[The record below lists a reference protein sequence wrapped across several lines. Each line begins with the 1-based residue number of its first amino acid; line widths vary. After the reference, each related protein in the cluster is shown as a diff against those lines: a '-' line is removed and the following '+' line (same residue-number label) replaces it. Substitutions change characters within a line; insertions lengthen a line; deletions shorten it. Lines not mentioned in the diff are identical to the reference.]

1 MPVKPIVLQLENEVL
16 FSDKWP
22 GRWHPALSPI
32 NWTWRQGEN
41 WVFLGDNG
49 SGKTSFMELV
59 EAHAGRTARSVS
71 FEALERIMAEEIR
84 QDDSNFIGRV
94 DTGTPLYRFLGL
106 ESPREPLPALPAEDA
121 VFELLEQGIRTLST
135 GEMRRALI
143 YRAILARPSVLLLD
157 EPFDGLDVAATVA
170 MRKLICGL
178 IRSGQALLMMLN
190 RRSDILPEHTHV
202 GVFRDGSLVFAGPR
216 EEWQRYESQI
226 LGVRVKTPRII
237 GVRVKTPPSASGL
250 MDSSQSFYSDPN
262 YSPKYSSEAAI
273 PGPPRDCVRI
283 PGNSP
288 LVTMHNVTVRYGEK
302 VILDGLCWQVN
313 QGEHWKI
320 TGPNGAGKT
329 TLLNLVSGDHPQ
341 AYCNDISLFGRRRG
355 TGESV
360 WDIKQKVGII
370 SPDLQLA
377 YRVSVSARLCIV
389 SGLFDS
395 IGVYD
400 PVSPMQWD
408 LADQWLNYL
417 GMQDRADRPLRHF
430 SYGEQRMLL
439 IARGLIKHPPL
450 LILDEP
456 CQGLDDHNRMKA
468 LKLLGEFAAGSES
481 TLLYVT
487 HRGEDEI
494 EGIQR
499 HLDLSLAGQL
509 LFDADKMSY
518 HSTNDDI

>member
-1 MPVKPIVLQLENEVL
+1 
-16 FSDKWP
+16 
-22 GRWHPALSPI
+22 
-32 NWTWRQGEN
+32 
-41 WVFLGDNG
+41 
-49 SGKTSFMELV
+49 MELV
-59 EAHAGRTARSVS
+59 EARAGETARSVS

-106 ESPREPLPALPAEDA
+106 KSLHEPLPALLADDA
-121 VFELLEQGIRTLST
+121 VSGLLDQGIRTLSS

-143 YRAILARPSVLLLD
+143 YRAVLARPSVLLLD
-157 EPFDGLDVAATVA
+157 EPFDGLDVAATAA
-170 MRKLICGL
+170 MRELVGGL

-190 RRSDILPEHTHV
+190 RRSDLLPEHTHV
-202 GVFRDGSLVFAGPR
+202 GVFRDGSLVFAGSR
-216 EEWQRYESQI
+216 EEWLQHEI
-226 LGVRVKTPRII
+226 FGVRVKTPRP
-237 GVRVKTPPSASGL
+237 GSGPI
-250 MDSSQSFYSDPN
+250 DFSESFYSDPK
-262 YSPKYSSEAAI
+262 YSPI
-273 PGPPRDCVRI
+273 PGPPPDRVRV

-288 LVTMHNVTVRYGEK
+288 LVVMNNVKVCYGDK
-302 VILDGLCWQVN
+302 VVLDGLCWQVN

-370 SPDLQLA
+370 SPELQLG
-377 YRVSVSARLCIV
+377 YRVSVSARLCIL

-400 PVSPMQWD
+400 PVSAMQRD

-456 CQGLDDHNRMKA
+456 CQGLDDHNRMKV
-468 LKLLGEFAAGSES
+468 LRLLGEFAAGSES

-487 HRGEDEI
+487 HRGEDDI

-499 HLDLSLAGQL
+499 HLDLSPVR
-509 LFDADKMSY
+509 
-518 HSTNDDI
+518 

>member
-1 MPVKPIVLQLENEVL
+1 M
-16 FSDKWP
+16 
-22 GRWHPALSPI
+22 SPI
-32 NWTWRQGEN
+32 NWTWRRGES

-59 EAHAGRTARSVS
+59 EARAGKTACSVS

-94 DTGTPLYRFLGL
+94 DTGTPLYCFLGL

-143 YRAILARPSVLLLD
+143 YRAILAQPSMLLLD
-157 EPFDGLDVAATVA
+157 EPFDGLDVAATAA
-170 MRKLICGL
+170 MRKLICDL
-178 IRSGQALLMMLN
+178 IRSGQGLLMLLN

-202 GVFRDGSLVFAGPR
+202 GVFRDGSLVFAGSR
-216 EEWQRYESQI
+216 EEWQQYESPHQQDQ
-226 LGVRVKTPRII
+226 GST
-237 GVRVKTPPSASGL
+237 AS
-250 MDSSQSFYSDPN
+250 
-262 YSPKYSSEAAI
+262 I
-273 PGPPRDCVRI
+273 PGPPPDRVRV

-288 LVTMHNVTVRYGEK
+288 LVIMNKVMVRYGEK

-341 AYCNDISLFGRRRG
+341 AYCNEISLFGRSRG

-370 SPDLQLA
+370 SPDLQLG
-377 YRVSVSARLCIV
+377 YRVSVSARLCIL

-400 PVSPMQWD
+400 PVSPMQRD
-408 LADQWLNYL
+408 LADQWLSYL
-417 GMQDRADRPLRHF
+417 GMQDRADRPLKQF

-456 CQGLDDHNRMKA
+456 CQGLDDHNRIKV

-487 HRGEDEI
+487 HRREDEI
-494 EGIQR
+494 EGIRR
-499 HLDLSLAGQL
+499 HLDLSLAGASDT
-509 LFDADKMSY
+509 DAQHQRFHHHDNK
-518 HSTNDDI
+518 

>member
-1 MPVKPIVLQLENEVL
+1 
-16 FSDKWP
+16 
-22 GRWHPALSPI
+22 
-32 NWTWRQGEN
+32 
-41 WVFLGDNG
+41 
-49 SGKTSFMELV
+49 MELV
-59 EAHAGRTARSVS
+59 EARAGKTARSVS
-71 FEALERIMAEEIR
+71 FEVLERIMAEEIR

-106 ESPREPLPALPAEDA
+106 ESPYEPLPALPAEDA
-121 VFELLEQGIRTLST
+121 VFGLLEQGIRTLST

-143 YRAILARPSVLLLD
+143 YRAILAQPSVLLLD
-157 EPFDGLDVAATVA
+157 EPFDGLDVAATAA
-170 MRKLICGL
+170 MRKLVCGL
-178 IRSGQALLMMLN
+178 IRSGQGLLMMLN
-190 RRSDILPEHTHV
+190 RRSDLLPEHTHV
-202 GVFRDGSLVFAGPR
+202 GVFRDGSLAFAGPR
-216 EEWQRYESQI
+216 EEWQRYESHQPQDQNNE
-226 LGVRVKTPRII
+226 R
-237 GVRVKTPPSASGL
+237 S
-250 MDSSQSFYSDPN
+250 
-262 YSPKYSSEAAI
+262 I
-273 PGPPRDCVRI
+273 PGPPPGQVRAA
-283 PGNSP
+283 GNSP
-288 LVTMHNVTVRYGEK
+288 LVKMNKVTVRYGEK
-302 VILDGLCWQVN
+302 VILDGLSWQVN

-370 SPDLQLA
+370 SPDLQLG
-377 YRVSVSARLCIV
+377 YRVSVSARLCIL

-400 PVSPMQWD
+400 PVCPLQRD
-408 LADQWLNYL
+408 LADQWLSYL
-417 GMQDRADRPLRHF
+417 GMTDRADRPLKQF

-456 CQGLDDHNRMKA
+456 CQGLDDHNRMKV

-509 LFDADKMSY
+509 GSGPSDADAQHQGFQHHDHK
-518 HSTNDDI
+518 

>member
-1 MPVKPIVLQLENEVL
+1 MPVKPTVLQLENEVL
-16 FSDKWP
+16 PP
-22 GRWHPALSPI
+22 GRWSPALSPI
-32 NWTWRQGEN
+32 NWTWRHGEN

-49 SGKTSFMELV
+49 SGKTSFMQLV
-59 EAHAGRTARSVS
+59 EARAGKTARSVS

-106 ESPREPLPALPAEDA
+106 ESPHQPLPMLLADDA
-121 VFELLEQGIRTLST
+121 VFGLLDQGIRTLST

-143 YRAILARPSVLLLD
+143 YRAILAQPPVLLLD
-157 EPFDGLDVAATVA
+157 EPFDGLDVAATTA

-178 IRSGQALLMMLN
+178 IRSGQGLLMMLN
-190 RRSDILPEHTHV
+190 RRSDLLPEHTHV
-202 GVFRDGSLVFAGPR
+202 GVFRDGSLIFAGSR
-216 EEWQRYESQI
+216 EEWQQHEI
-226 LGVRVKTPRII
+226 FGVRVKTPRPGSEPIDF
-237 GVRVKTPPSASGL
+237 SE
-250 MDSSQSFYSDPN
+250 SFYSDP
-262 YSPKYSSEAAI
+262 KYSSERAI
-273 PGPPRDCVRI
+273 PGPPPDRVRV

-288 LVTMHNVTVRYGEK
+288 LVKMHKVTVRYGEK
-302 VILDGLCWQVN
+302 VILNGLCWQVN

-377 YRVSVSARLCIV
+377 YRVSVSARLCIL

-400 PVSPMQWD
+400 PVSPMQRD

-456 CQGLDDHNRMKA
+456 CQGLDDHNRIKV
-468 LKLLGEFAAGSES
+468 LRLLGEFAAGSES

-487 HRGEDEI
+487 HRREDEI
-494 EGIQR
+494 AGIQR
-499 HLDLSLAGQL
+499 HLDLSSVHHLRPGL
-509 LFDADKMSY
+509 SDADAQHQGFQHHDNKQ
-518 HSTNDDI
+518 

>member
-1 MPVKPIVLQLENEVL
+1 MPVKPTVLQLENEVL
-16 FSDKWP
+16 PP
-22 GRWHPALSPI
+22 GRWNPALSPI
-32 NWTWRQGEN
+32 NWTWRPGEN

-59 EAHAGRTARSVS
+59 EARAGKTARSVS
-71 FEALERIMAEEIR
+71 FEALERIIAEEIR

-106 ESPREPLPALPAEDA
+106 ESPHESLPALLADDA
-121 VFELLEQGIRTLST
+121 VSGLLDQGIRTLST

-157 EPFDGLDVAATVA
+157 EPFDGLDVASTEA
-170 MRKLICGL
+170 MRELICGL
-178 IRSGQALLMMLN
+178 INEGQAVLMMLN
-190 RRSDILPEHTHV
+190 RRSDLLPEHTHV
-202 GVFRDGSLVFAGPR
+202 GVFREGSLVFAGSR
-216 EEWQRYESQI
+216 EEWLQHEI
-226 LGVRVKTPRII
+226 FGVKIFGVRVKTPRP
-237 GVRVKTPPSASGL
+237 GSGPT
-250 MDSSQSFYSDPN
+250 DFSESFYSDPK
-262 YSPKYSSEAAI
+262 YSPI
-273 PGPPRDCVRI
+273 PGPPPDRVCM

-288 LVTMHNVTVRYGEK
+288 LVVMRNVTVRYGEK
-302 VILDGLCWQVN
+302 TILDSLSWQVN

-341 AYCNDISLFGRRRG
+341 AYCNEISLFGRRRG

-370 SPDLQLA
+370 SPELQLS
-377 YRVSVSARLCIV
+377 YRVSVSARLCIL
-389 SGLFDS
+389 SGCFDS

-400 PVSPMQWD
+400 PVSPMQLD

-456 CQGLDDHNRMKA
+456 CQGLDDHNRMKV

-487 HRGEDEI
+487 HRREDDI
-494 EGIQR
+494 EGIRQ
-499 HLDLSLAGQL
+499 HLDLSPVRPLSAR
-509 LFDADKMSY
+509 
-518 HSTNDDI
+518 

>member
-1 MPVKPIVLQLENEVL
+1 
-16 FSDKWP
+16 
-22 GRWHPALSPI
+22 
-32 NWTWRQGEN
+32 
-41 WVFLGDNG
+41 
-49 SGKTSFMELV
+49 
-59 EAHAGRTARSVS
+59 
-71 FEALERIMAEEIR
+71 
-84 QDDSNFIGRV
+84 
-94 DTGTPLYRFLGL
+94 
-106 ESPREPLPALPAEDA
+106 
-121 VFELLEQGIRTLST
+121 
-135 GEMRRALI
+135 
-143 YRAILARPSVLLLD
+143 
-157 EPFDGLDVAATVA
+157 
-170 MRKLICGL
+170 
-178 IRSGQALLMMLN
+178 MMLN
-190 RRSDILPEHTHV
+190 RRSDLLPEHTHV
-202 GVFRDGSLVFAGPR
+202 GVFRDGSLIFSGSKQ
-216 EEWQRYESQI
+216 EWQQYEAKHQQD
-226 LGVRVKTPRII
+226 LG
-237 GVRVKTPPSASGL
+237 
-250 MDSSQSFYSDPN
+250 
-262 YSPKYSSEAAI
+262 SEASI
-273 PGPPRDCVRI
+273 PGPPPDRVRV
-283 PGNSP
+283 PGDSP
-288 LVTMHNVTVRYGEK
+288 LVKMNKVTVRYGEK
-302 VILDGLCWQVN
+302 VILNGLCWQVN

-377 YRVSVSARLCIV
+377 YRVSVSARLCIL

-400 PVSPMQWD
+400 PVSPMQRD

-456 CQGLDDHNRMKA
+456 CQGLDDHNRIKV

-487 HRGEDEI
+487 HRREDEI
-494 EGIQR
+494 EGIRR
-499 HLDLSLAGQL
+499 HLDLSSVHHLRPGL
-509 LFDADKMSY
+509 SDADAQHQGFQHHDNKQ
-518 HSTNDDI
+518 

>member
-1 MPVKPIVLQLENEVL
+1 
-16 FSDKWP
+16 
-22 GRWHPALSPI
+22 
-32 NWTWRQGEN
+32 
-41 WVFLGDNG
+41 
-49 SGKTSFMELV
+49 
-59 EAHAGRTARSVS
+59 
-71 FEALERIMAEEIR
+71 
-84 QDDSNFIGRV
+84 
-94 DTGTPLYRFLGL
+94 
-106 ESPREPLPALPAEDA
+106 
-121 VFELLEQGIRTLST
+121 
-135 GEMRRALI
+135 
-143 YRAILARPSVLLLD
+143 
-157 EPFDGLDVAATVA
+157 
-170 MRKLICGL
+170 
-178 IRSGQALLMMLN
+178 
-190 RRSDILPEHTHV
+190 
-202 GVFRDGSLVFAGPR
+202 
-216 EEWQRYESQI
+216 
-226 LGVRVKTPRII
+226 
-237 GVRVKTPPSASGL
+237 
-250 MDSSQSFYSDPN
+250 MDSSQSFYSD
-262 YSPKYSSEAAI
+262 PKYSSEAAI

-370 SPDLQLA
+370 SPDLQLG
-377 YRVSVSARLCIV
+377 YRVSVSARLCIL

-400 PVSPMQWD
+400 PVSPMQRD
-408 LADQWLNYL
+408 LADQWLSYL
-417 GMQDRADRPLRHF
+417 GMTDRADRPLKQF

-456 CQGLDDHNRMKA
+456 CQGLDDHNRMKV
-468 LKLLGEFAAGSES
+468 LKLLSEFAAGSES

-487 HRGEDEI
+487 HRREDEI

-499 HLDLSLAGQL
+499 HLDLSPAPP
-509 LFDADKMSY
+509 
-518 HSTNDDI
+518 IVVRRR

>member
-1 MPVKPIVLQLENEVL
+1 MPGAPTTADVADEYSATEPTVLQLENEVL

-22 GRWHPALSPI
+22 GRWNPSLSPV
-32 NWTWRQGEN
+32 NWTWRRGEN
-41 WVFLGDNG
+41 WAFLGDNG
-49 SGKTSFMELV
+49 SGKTSFMERV
-59 EAHAGRTARSVS
+59 EVRAGKAARSVS

-94 DTGTPLYRFLGL
+94 DTGTPLYQFLGRD
-106 ESPREPLPALPAEDA
+106 SPHDPLPAVLANDT
-121 VFELLEQGIRTLST
+121 VFSLLDQGIRTLST

-143 YRAILARPSVLLLD
+143 YRAMLARPSVLLLD
-157 EPFDGLDVAATVA
+157 EPFDGLDFAATAA

-178 IRSGQALLMMLN
+178 LSQGQALLMMLN
-190 RRSDILPEHTHV
+190 RRCDLLPEHTHV
-202 GVFRDGSLVFAGPR
+202 GVFRDGSLVFAGSR
-216 EEWQRYESQI
+216 EEWQEFELHHRHDDCGHQ
-226 LGVRVKTPRII
+226 T
-237 GVRVKTPPSASGL
+237 
-250 MDSSQSFYSDPN
+250 
-262 YSPKYSSEAAI
+262 I
-273 PGPPRDCVRI
+273 PGPPPDRVRLQ
-283 PGNSP
+283 GNSP

-302 VILDGLCWQVN
+302 TILNGLCWQVN

-320 TGPNGAGKT
+320 SGPNGAGKT

-341 AYCNDISLFGRRRG
+341 AYCNDISLFGRKRG

-360 WDIKQKVGII
+360 WDIKQHVGIV
-370 SPDLQLA
+370 SPDLQLS
-377 YRVSVSARLCIV
+377 YRASVSARLCIL

-400 PVSPMQWD
+400 PVSPMQRD
-408 LADQWLNYL
+408 LADQWLSYL

-456 CQGLDDHNRMKA
+456 CQGLDDHNRTKV
-468 LKLLGEFAAGSES
+468 LRLLGEFAAGSES

-487 HRGEDEI
+487 HRREDEI
-494 EGIQR
+494 EGIRR
-499 HLDLSLAGQL
+499 HLDLSP
-509 LFDADKMSY
+509 
-518 HSTNDDI
+518 T